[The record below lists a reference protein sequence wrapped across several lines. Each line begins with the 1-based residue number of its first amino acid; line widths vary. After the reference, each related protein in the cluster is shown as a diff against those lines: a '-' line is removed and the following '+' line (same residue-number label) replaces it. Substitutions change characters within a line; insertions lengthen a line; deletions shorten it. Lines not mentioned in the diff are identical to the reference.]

1 MITKEDANL
10 IGLDTD
16 LSRKLQEPSLQVA
29 GDDFQHFDPEMMG
42 GGNGEDI
49 LLQDGFSYT
58 GLLEGTF
65 DTLYTP
71 NAEKKKL
78 GHNPGGDSCMA
89 PFSEDFRHTCSGAS
103 QSFNV
108 EHQNDMSLDYI
119 CDDDPWDRSLFE
131 NMELDEVSVPQD
143 SFDRDLVGEQS
154 QLASAHSVYTRS
166 RATKEIDQSDIQAEE
181 EEKELC
187 EEDIDNFLEN
197 ENSATEEQNDNTV
210 EDSLKPEIGM
220 QFKTREEAQ
229 NFFNMYAFAAGFSV
243 AIVGAYRTTSKKRH
257 NEITRVTVKCNKF
270 GNNTEIEKEQLL
282 AQRQSTVI
290 AKTDCKVE
298 MVISENNGIWKIK
311 NLCLEHN
318 HILDPQSRF
327 FRSHA
332 YMTKEEKSMIR
343 SLKHS
348 NIPTRQIVSVLAH
361 LRGGSDQLPYNKKK
375 VSNYGT
381 SINRELT
388 HSDMMEVLS
397 FFSKKRA
404 ENPEFYSSFQL
415 DSNNKVQS
423 VFWADD
429 KYIMDR
435 WRKKDKKLLPNLLPE
450 KVADND
456 MLRYNVLSRK
466 LVHTASKGSK
476 SKRKYEYLLKEIDRI
491 EGEMAKMDVE
501 IEELM
506 QEQTT
511 STRTIANIATTS
523 NEDGTISTIQLLD
536 PDIAHTKGRPRMLTI
551 REAIKANK
559 FYKCSHCGSTQHT
572 LRNCPNKD
580 LVYNL
585 PKPKKPRRSK
595 KVVSGTQDPNNTFVV
610 PKKKIVG
617 RRKKAS
623 TETTMEQSML
633 FSETNSKE
641 STMSTCDPTEMS
653 FAPKR
658 NVTDQK

>member
-1 MITKEDANL
+1 
-10 IGLDTD
+10 
-16 LSRKLQEPSLQVA
+16 
-29 GDDFQHFDPEMMG
+29 
-42 GGNGEDI
+42 
-49 LLQDGFSYT
+49 
-58 GLLEGTF
+58 
-65 DTLYTP
+65 
-71 NAEKKKL
+71 
-78 GHNPGGDSCMA
+78 
-89 PFSEDFRHTCSGAS
+89 
-103 QSFNV
+103 
-108 EHQNDMSLDYI
+108 MSLDYI

-229 NFFNMYAFAAGFSV
+229 NFFNMYAFAVGFSV

-361 LRGGSDQLPYNKKK
+361 LRGGLRSATVQQEKGEQLWNKHKQ
-375 VSNYGT
+375 
-381 SINRELT
+381 
-388 HSDMMEVLS
+388 
-397 FFSKKRA
+397 RA
-404 ENPEFYSSFQL
+404 
-415 DSNNKVQS
+415 D
-423 VFWADD
+423 
-429 KYIMDR
+429 
-435 WRKKDKKLLPNLLPE
+435 
-450 KVADND
+450 
-456 MLRYNVLSRK
+456 
-466 LVHTASKGSK
+466 
-476 SKRKYEYLLKEIDRI
+476 
-491 EGEMAKMDVE
+491 
-501 IEELM
+501 
-506 QEQTT
+506 
-511 STRTIANIATTS
+511 
-523 NEDGTISTIQLLD
+523 
-536 PDIAHTKGRPRMLTI
+536 
-551 REAIKANK
+551 
-559 FYKCSHCGSTQHT
+559 TQ
-572 LRNCPNKD
+572 
-580 LVYNL
+580 
-585 PKPKKPRRSK
+585 
-595 KVVSGTQDPNNTFVV
+595 
-610 PKKKIVG
+610 
-617 RRKKAS
+617 
-623 TETTMEQSML
+623 
-633 FSETNSKE
+633 
-641 STMSTCDPTEMS
+641 
-653 FAPKR
+653 
-658 NVTDQK
+658 